1 MPKCKNCG
9 KWGLFL
15 KVSQKGLCEDCEII
29 EQIKSKPRPTVKD
42 VNELQKVRA
51 KTHGCDLVVSTCT
64 QYHCSECSKY
74 INRVYS
80 RSGKDGRFPRLPDY
94 IEHHADHCGIT
105 LYPFT
110 YGASIMSDIYTG
122 RALTNSQVIEY
133 SNRPYT
139 DVRPAKWKEGYRKL
153 EAKANNKKNCED
165 EYKLICQKLPDIA
178 PKSQA
183 GYTRMKKSNSENF
196 KKIAEAAHQ
205 VGIVIHEFE
214 NED

>member
-1 MPKCKNCG
+1 MKLTPN
-9 KWGLFL
+9 
-15 KVSQKGLCEDCEII
+15 GLCEDCEII
-29 EQIKSKPRPTVKD
+29 QQIKSKPRSKVKD
-42 VNELQKVRA
+42 VNELQKTRA
-51 KTHGCDLVVSTCT
+51 KSYGCDLVEATCT

-80 RSGKDGRFPRLPDY
+80 RSGKDSRFPRIPDY
-94 IEHHADHCGIT
+94 IECHADHCGII
-105 LYPFT
+105 LYPFK
-110 YGASIMSDIYTG
+110 YGASIMHDIYNG
-122 RALTNSQVIEY
+122 KPLTDKQVVEY

-183 GYTRMKKSNSENF
+183 GYTRMKKSNSENY
-196 KKIAEAAHQ
+196 KKIISEAHKI
-205 VGIVIHEFE
+205 GIVIHDLE
-214 NED
+214 NEE